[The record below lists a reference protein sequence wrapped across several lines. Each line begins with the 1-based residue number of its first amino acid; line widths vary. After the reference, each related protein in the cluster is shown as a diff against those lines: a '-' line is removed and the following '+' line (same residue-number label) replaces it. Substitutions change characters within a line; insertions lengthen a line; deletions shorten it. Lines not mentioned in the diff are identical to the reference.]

1 MLCWKQSCVGDSK
14 WLHHFNAWLVPYCLS
29 HARAKRTLQASS
41 GWRLEKR
48 GEIIKKEGGRKNAMP
63 GLFSFVFRK
72 WSTIHF
78 AAKVLKSLASVK
90 KGCCL
95 RERVLAFKLALE
107 TWDRQLLC
115 WSKENFCREL
125 VIQSTWKLAKK
136 GETCVWHKLKK
147 TLFHRVVVVV
157 CVWTLC
163 LAAFFSCGPFSLG
176 FPIHECYFYTYYTQS
191 LVCNMQIILHQC
203 ALQQAWNGSSFQ

>member
-1 MLCWKQSCVGDSK
+1 MLCWKQSCVLTQNG
-14 WLHHFNAWLVPYCLS
+14 FT
-29 HARAKRTLQASS
+29 TLMLDWFPIVFHMHEQNEPCRLLLAEDWRKGEKSS
-41 GWRLEKR
+41 EK
-48 GEIIKKEGGRKNAMP
+48 KGGRKNAMP

-78 AAKVLKSLASVK
+78 AAKVLKSLAFVK

-147 TLFHRVVVVV
+147 TLFHKVV